1 MSFTQ
6 NQRKKVFYFSRPA
19 PFPQLLYVGYVAII
33 VAIVQAFTGNY
44 TQAGFLLLIGLAILL
59 MRSWSRLNIRKSSL
73 TDVFSIIPYR
83 KVNVKPVLGIS
94 LVEESVTRTLNSRG
108 STSSIHYLEYKIVLH
123 GDNNEKIVLQEGK
136 SKKKLLRKA
145 RAIAA
150 SLDVVLKDATKNS

>member
-1 MSFTQ
+1 MSFTL
-6 NQRKKVFYFSRPA
+6 NQRKNIFYFSRPA

-73 TDVFSIIPYR
+73 TDIFSIIPYR

-108 STSSIHYLEYKIVLH
+108 STSNIHYQQYKIVLQ
-123 GDNNEKIVLQEGK
+123 GENRSIVLEEGK

-150 SLDVVLKDATKNS
+150 SLEVVLKDATKNS